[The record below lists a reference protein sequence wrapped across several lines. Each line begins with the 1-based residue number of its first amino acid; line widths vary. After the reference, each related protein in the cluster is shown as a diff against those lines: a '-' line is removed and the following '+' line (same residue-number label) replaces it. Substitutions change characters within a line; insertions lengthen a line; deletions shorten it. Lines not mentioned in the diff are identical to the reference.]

1 MAMTNDGQITMFA
14 QLPGMVDQG
23 PEIHFTIVWQVNGN
37 VPTPLK
43 QGGAVQLLDKLFSG
57 KLALLVSKT
66 LSC

>member
-43 QGGAVQLLDKLFSG
+43 QG
-57 KLALLVSKT
+57 
-66 LSC
+66 